1 MPIQDRGRNAPIVD
15 PEPGAA
21 GEEVEAGDDLGAVR
35 PVPTRRLRRAVDHLV
50 AVGADDDRPFVLG
63 PAQDN
68 KGAHAAVSGAPKG
81 GLSGRLSA
89 YDIMRHADRA
99 IDTGPEQHDYLRR
112 TRKGFRGAL
121 QARPGI

>member
-35 PVPTRRLRRAVDHLV
+35 PVPTRRLRRAVDHLI

-63 PAQDN
+63 PAQDD
-68 KGAHAAVSGAPKG
+68 KGAHAA
-81 GLSGRLSA
+81 SA
-89 YDIMRHADRA
+89 
-99 IDTGPEQHDYLRR
+99 
-112 TRKGFRGAL
+112 AL
-121 QARPGI
+121 QRGTFRPPIGLRYYEARGSRHRHGDRSSMTTFDEREKDFEARYKHDQEL